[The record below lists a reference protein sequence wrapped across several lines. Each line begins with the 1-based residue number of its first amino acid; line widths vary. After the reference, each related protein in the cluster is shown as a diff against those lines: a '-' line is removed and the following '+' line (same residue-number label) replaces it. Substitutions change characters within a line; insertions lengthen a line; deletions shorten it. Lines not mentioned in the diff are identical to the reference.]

1 MLDSLLLKQGWNLK
15 CGRLPE
21 WLKGSDLKSEEGLW
35 SSASSNLAPSFMQT
49 MWKTKN
55 HSITLEELLEEIR
68 EVPVTTIPVGT
79 LKLFGSNVLLE
90 EERIENA
97 DLSFPIILIFKKGV
111 LFRIVDGNHRIEKAS
126 RMGVKELP
134 CRKVLW
140 KNLSKKIRRIFG

>member
-1 MLDSLLLKQGWNLK
+1 
-15 CGRLPE
+15 
-21 WLKGSDLKSEEGLW
+21 
-35 SSASSNLAPSFMQT
+35 MQT

-55 HSITLEELLEEIR
+55 HSITLEELLEEMR
-68 EVPVTTIPVGT
+68 DVPVTTILVET
-79 LKLFGSNVLLE
+79 LKLFGSKVFLE

-97 DLSFPIILIFKKGV
+97 DLSFPVILIFKQEV

-134 CRKVLW
+134 CRKLLW

>member
-1 MLDSLLLKQGWNLK
+1 VVEGVGLENRR
-15 CGRLPE
+15 RLR
-21 WLKGSDLKSEEGLW
+21 

-68 EVPVTTIPVGT
+68 DVPVTTILVET
-79 LKLFGSNVLLE
+79 LKLFGSKVFLE

-97 DLSFPIILIFKKGV
+97 DLSFPVILIFKQEV

-134 CRKVLW
+134 CRKLLW